1 MTFRDAIES
10 VGAGS
15 LTKFPDPPPNLGDKA
30 RQWGE
35 ILKNLRG
42 EAPDEELEPSKT
54 KGEELKPGPAPREEV
69 HPVPHEEL
77 HRIS

>member
-1 MTFRDAIES
+1 MSFRDAIDS
-10 VGAGS
+10 VGVGPV
-15 LTKFPDPPPNLGDKA
+15 TRFPDPPPNPGDKA

-42 EAPDEELEPSKT
+42 GTPTEELEPSKT
-54 KGEELKPGPAPREEV
+54 KGEELKPGPAPREDV
-69 HPVPHEEL
+69 YPVPHEEL